1 MEKTSSIFRKIII
14 WIGLVIVTF
23 LTVTSFFQKCSFH
36 WDETGQA
43 LPEMIYYEKN
53 HFWILGVLTLV
64 LVFGLKKMVLEKNGI
79 IVFLFCDY
87 CVNCLDCRISPGSSG

>member
-36 WDETGQA
+36 WDETGQV

-53 HFWILGVLTLV
+53 HF
-64 LVFGLKKMVLEKNGI
+64 
-79 IVFLFCDY
+79 
-87 CVNCLDCRISPGSSG
+87 

>member
-36 WDETGQA
+36 WDETR
-43 LPEMIYYEKN
+43 
-53 HFWILGVLTLV
+53 T
-64 LVFGLKKMVLEKNGI
+64 
-79 IVFLFCDY
+79 
-87 CVNCLDCRISPGSSG
+87 SPS